1 MLSMLNRRSFF
12 RGLSAFMG
20 AFLTLMTR
28 SEHSQATGLSR
39 SDWSSNGLQDAVALR
54 DRAAQKGLIFGS
66 FLAFRNYQ
74 ELQQNPEIQARLT
87 QECSLLVGGFYWSDS
102 RPDEQTFNF
111 SSTDQY
117 AQFTADRGILFRGH
131 PLIWHEANPPWLNEK
146 FNSSETSYDE
156 VRNLL
161 TQHIATVVQRYA
173 GQMHSWDVINEAIE
187 PGDGRADSL
196 RHTPWLKKL
205 GADYIEIAF
214 RTAAAADPNALLVYN
229 ENGLEYDTNYHDQR
243 RAAVLN
249 LLHNLKSKD
258 VPVHALGIQSHLNE
272 RDEKGQYRQFN
283 SDKMQKFLDEV
294 ASLDLKILITELDVT
309 DQTLPADIPERD
321 RLVAQT
327 YQEFLSMTLQN
338 PAVTA
343 VITWGISDDQ
353 SWLAN
358 FAPRNDGLSV
368 RPLPLNSQLN
378 RKLAWQSIAQS
389 LDQSIAR

>member
-1 MLSMLNRRSFF
+1 MFHRRRFF
-12 RGLSAFMG
+12 RGLSAFIG

-28 SEHSQATGLSR
+28 SENSQATGLSDSDFGA
-39 SDWSSNGLQDAVALR
+39 SDWFQDAPALR
-54 DRAAQKGLIFGS
+54 DRAARKGLIFGS
-66 FLAFRNYQ
+66 FLAFKSYE
-74 ELQQNPEIQARLT
+74 ELRENPALQARLI
-87 QECSLLVGGFYWSDS
+87 QECSLLVGGLYWSDS
-102 RPDEQTFNF
+102 RPDAQTFNF

-117 AQFTADRGILFRGH
+117 VQFTADRGILFRGH

-146 FNSSETSYDE
+146 FNSAETSYDE

-161 TQHIATVVQRYA
+161 TQHISTVVQRYA
-173 GQMHSWDVINEAIE
+173 GQIHSWDVINEAIE
-187 PGDGRADSL
+187 PGDGREDSL
-196 RHTPWLKKL
+196 RNTPWLKKL

-229 ENGLEYDTNYHDQR
+229 ENGLEYDTDYHDQR

-249 LLHNLKSKD
+249 LLNTLKSKD

-272 RDEKGQYRQFN
+272 RDEKGQYRSFN
-283 SDKMQKFLDEV
+283 SDKMQNFLDDV
-294 ASLDLKILITELDVT
+294 ASLDLKILLTELDVT
-309 DQTLPADIPERD
+309 DQTLPADIGERD

-327 YQEFLSMTLQN
+327 YQEFLTMTLQN
-338 PAVTA
+338 PSVIA

-358 FAPRNDGLSV
+358 FAPRSDGLPV
-368 RPLPLNSQLN
+368 RPLPLNGQLN

-389 LDQSIAR
+389 FDQSSDR